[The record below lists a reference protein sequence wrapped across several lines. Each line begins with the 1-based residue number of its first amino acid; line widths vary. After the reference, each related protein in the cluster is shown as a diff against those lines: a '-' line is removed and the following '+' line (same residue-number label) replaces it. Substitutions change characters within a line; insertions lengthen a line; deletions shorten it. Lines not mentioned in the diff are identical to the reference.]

1 VNLMRARPAPLL
13 IFPLLALGACQG
25 DDFSRP
31 GTWRAARANDA
42 NLAVMLANPQD
53 LRQGR
58 AAPDSRGQAASVAVG
73 RLESGRRFPLPASTL
88 SRIAP
93 VSPEPV
99 AAQPVAGGGANAR

>member
-1 VNLMRARPAPLL
+1 MRPLRPTPLMLV
-13 IFPLLALGACQG
+13 PLLALSSCGG

-31 GTWRAARANDA
+31 GTWRASRANDS
-42 NLAVMLANPQD
+42 NLAVMLADPRD

-58 AAPDSRGQAASVAVG
+58 AAPDERGQAAAVAVG

-93 VSPEPV
+93 ISPEPV
-99 AAQPVAGGGANAR
+99 AAQPVLGGGGAGAR